1 MNYRWTKRTEDLPEE
16 KTAVWTCTNEDC
28 NGWMR
33 DGFSFEDVP
42 SCPQCKSA
50 MTSGFRMLPILSGS
64 ADDLKNRAKSKQADS
79 AEAEA

>member
-1 MNYRWTKRTEDLPEE
+1 
-16 KTAVWTCTNEDC
+16 
-28 NGWMR
+28 
-33 DGFSFEDVP
+33 
-42 SCPQCKSA
+42 